1 MTIVTFLV
9 VEFRFSIY
17 LMWSQFG
24 DTCTCSALVLK
35 LQTVQTRG
43 AAVIKA
49 RKLSSAMSAAKAIC
63 DHLRDVWFGTKPVCC
78 CKAIIYHLRTYVWHS
93 IVTAD
98 FLWWLTCMHTW
109 QGEWVSMG
117 VASDGSYGIQK
128 DIIYS
133 VPVTI
138 DQDRSWKIVP
148 VRIQY
153 SRSCLMVCTFLNYFL
168 DS

>member
-98 FLWWLTCMHTW
+98 FFVMTDVYAYMT
-109 QGEWVSMG
+109 GRVG
-117 VASDGSYGIQK
+117 VDGCGVGRLLRHSEGHHLQRTGYHRPGSQLENCPGTHSIF
-128 DIIYS
+128 S
-133 VPVTI
+133 
-138 DQDRSWKIVP
+138 
-148 VRIQY
+148 
-153 SRSCLMVCTFLNYFL
+153 
-168 DS
+168 